1 MCIFPPVLL
10 YLAFALIQFF
20 FLGLPLP
27 ASPSTLRKRTSL
39 TSLRPP
45 FPLAT
50 LIEDSYRER
59 GDLPLP
65 LPLPSPLP
73 LPAPTKRAAPA
84 LMKREGRRRR
94 HLRAPFDPLIYR
106 PGADTG
112 AVRCALRPSS
122 PPPPGNWCARELCRP
137 WGWWGRGWG
146 GRLRCGVGRGILMEP
161 CKHILTGRR
170 VRGRGGAGAPPPA
183 NRILRVT
190 ASTDSCASGHHSSLD
205 ARHHTRP

>member
-1 MCIFPPVLL
+1 MSVCIIVYISSRSALSRLCINPVFFSWSPLAGVPVNPSKKNLPHFPPSS
-10 YLAFALIQFF
+10 F
-20 FLGLPLP
+20 
-27 ASPSTLRKRTSL
+27 SPRDPHRG
-39 TSLRPP
+39 
-45 FPLAT
+45 
-50 LIEDSYRER
+50 LIEGARR
-59 GDLPLP
+59 P
-65 LPLPSPLP
+65 PSPLP

-84 LMKREGRRRR
+84 LMRREGRRRR